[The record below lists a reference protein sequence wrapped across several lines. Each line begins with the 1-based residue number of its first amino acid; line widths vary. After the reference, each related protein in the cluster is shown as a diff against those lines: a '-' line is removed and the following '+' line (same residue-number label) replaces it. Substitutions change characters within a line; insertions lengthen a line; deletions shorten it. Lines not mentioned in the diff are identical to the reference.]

1 MNFLLLKKYN
11 VPAPRYTSYPTV
23 PFWKDEINVADW
35 EVNFQEQ
42 FRRQNKEGISLYIH
56 LPFCESLCTYCG
68 CNKKIT
74 TNHSVETRY
83 VDAVLKEWKMYLE
96 LMNEPP
102 LIREIHLGGG
112 TPTFFSAQNLKKL
125 LNGITS
131 KCNVHPQHELSI
143 EAHPNYTSR
152 EQLEELYKLGF
163 RRISFGVQDNN
174 ADVQRMINRIQPFEN
189 VKIATEMARKV
200 GFASVNF
207 DLIYGLPL
215 QTETSI
221 AATIEQSIS
230 LLPDRVAFYS
240 YAHVPWSSKGQRH
253 LNEDDLPDA
262 ELKLKLYST
271 GKKLFL
277 ENGYH
282 DIGMD
287 HFSLESDDLY
297 TAYKNGKLHRNF
309 MGYVTHHTSM
319 IIGLGVSAISDVGN
333 AFAQNQKA
341 LHDYY
346 MHIGLEELPVKKGY
360 FLNKEDQL
368 FRKHILEIMCKG
380 STWLDTEDADTL
392 LTYTFPE
399 LKNLQNDGLIKWE
412 GNLVKVTKTGHSFL
426 RNICRAFDIHLL
438 TARKAKM
445 YSSAI

>member
-83 VDAVLKEWKMYLE
+83 IDAVLKEWIMYLE

-112 TPTFFSAQNLKKL
+112 TPTFFSAPNLKKL

-131 KCNVHPQHELSI
+131 KCNVHPQHEFSI
-143 EAHPNYTSR
+143 EAHPNYTST

-189 VKIATEMARKV
+189 VKGATEMARKV
-200 GFASVNF
+200 GFTSVNF

-215 QTETSI
+215 
-221 AATIEQSIS
+221 
-230 LLPDRVAFYS
+230 
-240 YAHVPWSSKGQRH
+240 
-253 LNEDDLPDA
+253 
-262 ELKLKLYST
+262 
-271 GKKLFL
+271 LFCPCGGR
-277 ENGYH
+277 E
-282 DIGMD
+282 
-287 HFSLESDDLY
+287 
-297 TAYKNGKLHRNF
+297 
-309 MGYVTHHTSM
+309 
-319 IIGLGVSAISDVGN
+319 II
-333 AFAQNQKA
+333 
-341 LHDYY
+341 
-346 MHIGLEELPVKKGY
+346 MP
-360 FLNKEDQL
+360 
-368 FRKHILEIMCKG
+368 
-380 STWLDTEDADTL
+380 
-392 LTYTFPE
+392 
-399 LKNLQNDGLIKWE
+399 
-412 GNLVKVTKTGHSFL
+412 
-426 RNICRAFDIHLL
+426 
-438 TARKAKM
+438 
-445 YSSAI
+445 